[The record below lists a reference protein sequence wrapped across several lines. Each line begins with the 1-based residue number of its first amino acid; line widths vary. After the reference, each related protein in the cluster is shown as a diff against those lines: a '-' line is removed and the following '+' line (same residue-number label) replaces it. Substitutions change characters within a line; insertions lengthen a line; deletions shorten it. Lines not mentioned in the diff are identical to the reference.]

1 MPSTFLKTLIFTTLA
16 SVIVIGLMPAYLVGS
31 DAGIRGWINWPGLLP
46 VALGAALYLWSVW
59 KFALAGGTPAPIDPP
74 THLVVSGPYRVIR
87 NPMYVGVPLV
97 LLGESILFS
106 SWAILG
112 FATLVWVL
120 FHLLVVFEEEPE
132 LNEKFGPSYGD
143 YCRVV
148 PRWLPGFRNV
158 GD

>member
-1 MPSTFLKTLIFTTLA
+1 MPSNFFKTLIFTTLA
-16 SVIVIGLMPAYLVGS
+16 SVIVVGLVPVYLVGS
-31 DAGIRGWINWPGLLP
+31 NARIHGWIDWLGLLP
-46 VALGAALYLWSVW
+46 VALGAALYSWCAW

-74 THLVVSGPYRVIR
+74 TRLVVSGPYRVIR

-112 FATLVWVL
+112 FAALVWVL
-120 FHLLVVFEEEPE
+120 FHLLVVFDEEPE
-132 LNEKFGPSYGD
+132 LNEKFGAAYGD

-148 PRWLPGFRNV
+148 PRWLPGFRNE